1 LSAKSWIFTIAILW
15 GRFNKIG
22 KNDKKQSYLSWIAVL
37 FLNSFSHDIS
47 HIQVLNWSM
56 PCGKK
61 HVYLEKTNDLILIF
75 FFLNS
80 VIFLRMQGI
89 VLLTKIYGNW
99 QCFYLLLLFSQG
111 HYKSTN
117 ESTMKV
123 K

>member
-1 LSAKSWIFTIAILW
+1 MNIYHCDTLGTDLTKL
-15 GRFNKIG
+15 G
-22 KNDKKQSYLSWIAVL
+22 KTTKKKSYLTWIAVL

-56 PCGKK
+56 PSSKK

-89 VLLTKIYGNW
+89 VLLTKIYDNC

-117 ESTMKV
+117 ESAMKV